1 MREHRL
7 DRNYHT
13 YRGHIFD
20 LDCLGDLETL
30 SLMMYEDQ
38 ELCDGHDEILEHQ
51 KALIDSLKA
60 HHIDRK
66 EK

>member
-1 MREHRL
+1 
-7 DRNYHT
+7 
-13 YRGHIFD
+13 
-20 LDCLGDLETL
+20 
-30 SLMMYEDQ
+30 MYEDQ